1 MCIFCVKR
9 GKNMNKTLSVILSIC
24 ILLSIFTAVPFTAN
38 AIDTDI
44 AETGYNSGTTG
55 DCTWT
60 LDDNGVLTISGNGK
74 MGDYDSYSSKA
85 PWGTAIKKVVIEN
98 GVTRIGDSAFYH
110 CTGLTSVTI
119 PNSVTSIGDTAFYRC
134 TGLTSI
140 TVSKGNAVYDSR
152 NNCNAIIKT
161 ETNELIVGC
170 KNTVIPDSVTSIG
183 DSAFYRC
190 TGLTS
195 VTIPDSVTR
204 IDDDAFYECT
214 GLTSVTIGNSVT
226 DIGWSAF
233 SGCTGLTSVT
243 IPDSVTSIG
252 GRAFY
257 GCTGLTSVTIP
268 DSVTSIGDDA
278 FGYYYYFYEAKVSNF
293 TIYGNKGT
301 AAEQYAV
308 GNGFTF
314 VPLGEM
320 PTEEPTEAPAQVIR
334 SGYTGDCTWTLDDNG
349 VLTISGNGKMGE
361 YNHFSQKAPWGT
373 EIKKVVIKNGV
384 TSIGYWAFEDCTG
397 LTSITIPNSV
407 KSIGGSAF
415 YNCTGLTSV
424 TIGNSIE
431 SIDGYA
437 FSGCTGLRSVTIPD
451 SVRSIGNYAFCYCSG
466 LTSIS
471 VSLGNTVYDSRNNCN
486 AIIKTKTNELIV
498 GCKSTVIPDSVTRIG
513 NYAFS
518 GCTGLTSVTIPDSVT
533 SIGKYAFGYY
543 YDSNKGVYV
552 KVNDFTIYGNKGTAA
567 EQYADK
573 NGFTFV
579 PLGETPTEEPTE
591 AATKPSTEPPTNPSA
606 QIILGDADADG
617 DLTILDATRIQRWL
631 AELCD
636 MNGGVHTGAALIDSE
651 IKSADADE
659 DGDVT
664 ILDATSIQRHI
675 ADLPTHEGIG
685 EPIA

>member
-1 MCIFCVKR
+1 
-9 GKNMNKTLSVILSIC
+9 MNKTLSVILSIC

-195 VTIPDSVTR
+195 VTIPDSVT
-204 IDDDAFYECT
+204 
-214 GLTSVTIGNSVT
+214 SIGNK
-226 DIGWSAF
+226 AF
-233 SGCTGLTSVT
+233 RSCTGLTSVT

-513 NYAFS
+513 KGAFEGCTGLTSVTIPDSVTSIGEDAFRDCTGLTSVTIPDSVESIGNYAFS

-579 PLGETPTEEPTE
+579 PLGETPTEEPTGF
-591 AATKPSTEPPTNPSA
+591 PVV
-606 QIILGDADADG
+606 IILGDADADG

-636 MNGGVHTGAALIDSE
+636 MNGKARTGAPLTDSE